1 MTSLSFESV
10 ILLTFSSFSYAA
22 ILFLLASGLSLI
34 FGVMRIVN
42 LAHAAFFL
50 FSGYLA
56 LEFYNLIYG
65 NISFIPRLIQ
75 IAVWAALYFAWR
87 GLAMAMDM
95 KKAAVILI
103 GGYIVLEIL
112 TSTLWD
118 FGIYSIL
125 FPKIPVIPIGK
136 VDGVNLLGLLG
147 AIIAAVIG
155 MALGGMFI
163 ERYFLRA
170 LGQDTLAQVLVTIG
184 FAFILQ
190 DGSLYTWGGDN
201 YMFARPWPL
210 DVSTVIAGLSFPR
223 YRAFMIVVAIIV
235 MLVLYFSIER
245 TRLGAIMR
253 ATVDDPEMARG
264 VGINTNIVSMSIFAI
279 GALLA
284 AIGGV
289 VGGAFFGVY
298 PGLDFEVLPYAFA
311 VVIIG
316 GLGSLPGVIVGSIVV
331 GFMENFGTALFPE
344 LNYFVLFAPMAIIL
358 AIKPTGLFGRG

>member
-1 MTSLSFESV
+1 MITLSLANIIELGFNS
-10 ILLTFSSFSYAA
+10 LSYAA
-22 ILFLLASGLSLI
+22 LLFLLASGLSLI

-50 FSGYLA
+50 FAGYLA
-56 LEFYNLIYG
+56 LEFYNIIFGTL
-65 NISFIPRLIQ
+65 SLWPRLLQ
-75 IAVWAALYFAWR
+75 IVSWAVVYFAWR
-87 GLAMAMDM
+87 GLQQFTG
-95 KKAAVILI
+95 KSKAPFILL
-103 GGYIVLEIL
+103 GAYIVVEIV
-112 TSTLWD
+112 TSVGWGYGFYEL
-118 FGIYSIL
+118 F
-125 FPKIPVIPIGK
+125 FPKVGVTPIGK
-136 VDGVNLLGLLG
+136 VNILGLIL
-147 AIIAAVIG
+147 AILVAMVL
-155 MALGGMFI
+155 MTLGGMFI
-163 ERYFLRA
+163 ERVFLRR
-170 LGQDTLAQVLVTIG
+170 LGQDTLGQVLVTIG

-201 YMFARPWPL
+201 FMFDRPWPL
-210 DVSTVIAGLSFPR
+210 NQSVLLGGLSFPQ
-223 YRAFMIVVAIIV
+223 YRGFMVIMAVMVAII
-235 MLVLYFSIER
+235 LFFAIER

-264 VGINTNIVSMSIFAI
+264 IGINTNIVSMSIFAI

-298 PGLDFEVLPYAFA
+298 PGLDFEILPYAFA

-344 LNYFVLFAPMAIIL
+344 LSYFALFAPMAIIL
-358 AIKPTGLFGRG
+358 AIKPTGLFGKG